1 MDILKQPIKIN
12 GLEIHNRLV
21 MAPMECRKTDERGEV
36 SAEMLDYYNARYEG
50 GDFGLIVTE
59 HHFVSPEGRASSK
72 QLSIVDDT

>member
-36 SAEMLDYYNARYEG
+36 SAEMLDY
-50 GDFGLIVTE
+50 
-59 HHFVSPEGRASSK
+59 
-72 QLSIVDDT
+72 